1 MVTAIPPKLVTTNPT
16 LTLVRALEHFG
27 RVASTLHLLSYHDDP
42 VYRRTIGIQRN
53 RQEARH
59 RLGRAIFQ
67 GRHGELRQ
75 HYVAGMEDQ
84 LGSLGLVMNAIILW
98 NARYIDL
105 ALDHLRSE
113 GFEVR
118 EEDVQRLSPLKFEH
132 LHLGGRYHFALT
144 AQVPVGQFRRL
155 RDPAELDG

>member
-1 MVTAIPPKLVTTNPT
+1 MPLRRTVRERRQQRVHLDRQIRQLESLVQ
-16 LTLVRALEHFG
+16 V
-27 RVASTLHLLSYHDDP
+27 
-42 VYRRTIGIQRN
+42 RRTIGIQRN